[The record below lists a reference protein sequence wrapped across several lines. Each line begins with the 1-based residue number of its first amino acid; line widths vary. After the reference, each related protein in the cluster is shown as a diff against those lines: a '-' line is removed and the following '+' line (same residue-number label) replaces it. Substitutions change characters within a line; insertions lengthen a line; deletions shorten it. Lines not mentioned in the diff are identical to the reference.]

1 MCVSLCLSVFI
12 GVVMIGL
19 SLLPHDY
26 ELKQSWWRDLFA
38 RKKIAHVCIYTL
50 VGVHVIMLV
59 CACCRLIDC
68 CRHGGDWVVCRDDG
82 ETGECCVCLVV

>member
-1 MCVSLCLSVFI
+1 MV
-12 GVVMIGL
+12 
-19 SLLPHDY
+19 
-26 ELKQSWWRDLFA
+26 
-38 RKKIAHVCIYTL
+38 

-59 CACCRLIDC
+59 CACCCLIDC